1 MKIAMMTNNYKPF
14 IGGVPISI
22 ERLTRALRDQ
32 GHRVIVFAPGYRRTQ
47 QEAQAQEPEEDV
59 VRYHTLSQHFYS
71 DTVLPNPLDP
81 ILEEVFARENFD
93 VVHVHH
99 PVLIGRVAA
108 HLADKYG
115 IPLVYTYHTQYEQ
128 YLEYAGFIHWLSQGN
143 EHPNLLGRMRSR
155 SSRAI
160 KQEIAPRY
168 LSTFMRRCDTI
179 IAPTEGMR
187 RSFLQQYAHPH
198 GCGAQV
204 EVLPTGLPEES
215 YRTDPAAMREI
226 RRKYGADGMPLLI
239 TVSRLG
245 HEKNVPFLLRA
256 MACLKRRFPAFKL
269 LVIGE
274 GPQKA
279 EYMDL
284 CEELDIRE
292 EVCFLGSLPNREI
305 TSYMAAAD
313 CFVFASRT
321 ETQGIVI
328 LEAMAAKT
336 PVVAVKA
343 SGVEDLVED
352 GVSGYLCPEEEAA
365 FTEQLLRVLQN
376 EPLRDRLRTGAFE
389 AALAY
394 REVAVAQKA
403 VRIYTDT
410 CRRYA
415 LAQTE
420 GRRRSAAGQR
430 TERLGLPG

>member
-47 QEAQAQEPEEDV
+47 QEAEAQEPEEDV

-128 YLEYAGFIHWLSQGN
+128 YLEYAGFIHWLSQGD

-168 LSTFMRRCDTI
+168 LSTFMRCCDTI
-179 IAPTEGMR
+179 LAPTEGMR
-187 RSFLQQYAHPH
+187 RSFLQQYAYPH

-245 HEKNVPFLLRA
+245 HEKNVPFLLRS
-256 MACLKRRFPAFKL
+256 MARLKRRFPAFRL

-313 CFVFASRT
+313 CFVFASKT

-365 FTEQLLRVLQN
+365 FTEQLLRVLQS
-376 EPLRDRLRTGAFE
+376 EPLRERLRVGAFE

-394 REVAVAQKA
+394 KEVAVAQKA

>member
-22 ERLTRALRDQ
+22 ERLTKALRAQ
-32 GHRVIVFAPGYRRTQ
+32 GHRVVIFAPQYRRTE
-47 QEAQAQEPEEDV
+47 QEAEAQEPEEDV
-59 VRYHTLSQHFYS
+59 VRYRTLSQHFYS

-93 VVHVHH
+93 VIHVHH

-108 HLADKYG
+108 HLANKYG

-128 YLEYAGFIHWLSQGN
+128 YLEYAGFIHWLSRGE
-143 EHPNLLGRMRSR
+143 EHPNLLGRLRSR
-155 SSRAI
+155 SSRII

-168 LSTFMRRCDTI
+168 LSTFMRRCDTV

-187 RSFLQQYAHPH
+187 RTFLQQYGYPY
-198 GCGAQV
+198 GCGVQV
-204 EVLPTGLPEES
+204 EVLSTGLPEES
-215 YRTDPAAMREI
+215 YRNDPAAMREI
-226 RRKYGADGMPLLI
+226 RRKYGADRMPLLI

-256 MACLKRRFPAFKL
+256 MAELKRRFPAFKL

-274 GPQKA
+274 GPQRA

-292 EVCFLGSLPNREI
+292 EICFLGSLPNREI
-305 TSYMAAAD
+305 ASYMAAAD
-313 CFVFASRT
+313 CFVFASKT

-328 LEAMAAKT
+328 IEAMAAKT

-352 GVSGYLCPEEEAA
+352 GVSGYLCPEEEEA
-365 FTEQLLRVLQN
+365 FAEQLLRVLQN
-376 EPLRDRLRTGAFE
+376 EPLRDRLRVGAFE
-389 AALAY
+389 AALSY
-394 REVAVAQKA
+394 QEVTVAQKA
-403 VRIYTDT
+403 ARIYTDT

-420 GRRRSAAGQR
+420 DRSRTSENR
-430 TERLGLPG
+430 TERLSLPG

>member
-22 ERLTRALRDQ
+22 ERLTKALRAQ
-32 GHRVIVFAPGYRRTQ
+32 GHRVVIFAPQYRRTE
-47 QEAQAQEPEEDV
+47 QEAEAQEPEEDV
-59 VRYHTLSQHFYS
+59 VRYRTLSQHFYS
-71 DTVLPNPLDP
+71 DTVLPDPLDP

-93 VVHVHH
+93 VIHVHH

-108 HLADKYG
+108 HLANKYG

-128 YLEYAGFIHWLSQGN
+128 YLEYAGFIHWLSRG
-143 EHPNLLGRMRSR
+143 EGHPNLLGRLRSR
-155 SSRAI
+155 SSRII

-168 LSTFMRRCDTI
+168 LSTFMRRCDTV

-187 RSFLQQYAHPH
+187 RTFLQQYGYPY

-215 YRTDPAAMREI
+215 YRNDPAAMREI
-226 RRKYGADGMPLLI
+226 RRKYGADRMPLLI

-256 MACLKRRFPAFKL
+256 MAELKRRFPAFKL

-274 GPQKA
+274 GPQRA

-292 EVCFLGSLPNREI
+292 EICFLGSLPNREI
-305 TSYMAAAD
+305 ASYMAAAD
-313 CFVFASRT
+313 CFVFASKT

-328 LEAMAAKT
+328 IEAMAAKT

-352 GVSGYLCPEEEAA
+352 GVSGYLCPEEEEA
-365 FTEQLLRVLQN
+365 FAEQLLRVLQN
-376 EPLRDRLRTGAFE
+376 EPLRDRLRVGAFE
-389 AALAY
+389 AALSY
-394 REVAVAQKA
+394 QEVTVAQKA
-403 VRIYTDT
+403 ARIYTDT

-420 GRRRSAAGQR
+420 DRSRTSEKR
-430 TERLGLPG
+430 TERLSLPG